1 MIPCIPVS
9 PGLPFSLCCQP
20 LLITASSAS
29 TQVLYENG
37 PINGQEL
44 GWTINFGFEL
54 GDTFFLSTNST
65 VTGFS
70 FGAWLTPGDV
80 LQSAEVSITSQVGG
94 GTFYFDQQ
102 VNFTQSGCFLNNQAF
117 EVCTE
122 TSAFNGP
129 ALNAGTY
136 WVNLGNAITADGQ
149 PAYWDNNDGVGCHSL
164 GCPSM
169 ASENGGDGS
178 IPSEAFTVLGTS
190 GGNGTTPEPDSLL
203 LFASGVLSY
212 GMILRRKFLG

>member
-1 MIPCIPVS
+1 MHTRLSRFIFLTLLSI
-9 PGLPFSLCCQP
+9 
-20 LLITASSAS
+20 LLIIASSAS
-29 TQVLYENG
+29 AQVLYENG

-54 GDTFFLSTNST
+54 GDTFFLPNNST

-80 LQSAEVSITSQVGG
+80 LESAEVSITSQVGG

-102 VNFTQSGCFLNNQAF
+102 VDFTQSGCFLNNQAF

-129 ALNAGTY
+129 MLNAGTY

-203 LFASGVLSY
+203 LFASGVLSC